1 MFLSSELRKKYK
13 RSVFRLYFR
22 ILTEV
27 RKNQTYKTKL
37 DSNPKQELLVKF
49 TAESYNF
56 SPKNNSLRPKSV
68 IDPKYNTIYEYN
80 ELLSNINKSVW
91 INSEKTIF
99 GKKIIIISYRGTGWY
114 IDKRRRD
121 SDFLALG
128 NRKRDLGLDRKIMFG
143 KITQDKEVK
152 HLIKDFDSIY
162 KKYGKTYKYY
172 LTGHSLGGR
181 LAFEIHRKRP
191 NKIKECHIFNAGFGL
206 DIKYLHDIINS
217 QQRDY
222 NWEKNLYN
230 YHIGGKK
237 QKMYD
242 DDFISVL
249 SGGYGHSETFYVR
262 FN

>member
-1 MFLSSELRKKYK
+1 LYLSLLKILIFLITLLKGIPS
-13 RSVFRLYFR
+13 
-22 ILTEV
+22 
-27 RKNQTYKTKL
+27 KTSACDANIKL
-37 DSNPKQELLVKF
+37 PSC
-49 TAESYNF
+49 TSG
-56 SPKNNSLRPKSV
+56 KNNSLRPKSV

-99 GKKIIIISYRGTGWY
+99 GKKIIIISYRGTGLY

-222 NWEKNLYN
+222 NCEKNTL
-230 YHIGGKK
+230 
-237 QKMYD
+237 Q
-242 DDFISVL
+242 L
-249 SGGYGHSETFYVR
+249 SHLR
-262 FN
+262 